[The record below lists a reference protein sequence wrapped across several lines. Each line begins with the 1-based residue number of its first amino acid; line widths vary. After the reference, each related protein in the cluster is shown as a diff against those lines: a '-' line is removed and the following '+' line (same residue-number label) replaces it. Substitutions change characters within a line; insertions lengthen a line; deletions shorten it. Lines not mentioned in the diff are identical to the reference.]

1 MATDATPDESV
12 DPVDPVESVEL
23 VLVRHGQSVW
33 NAVRR
38 WQGTADPPLTD
49 LGREQARAQAD
60 WLAGLDETWA
70 GVWTSPLRRAAT
82 TAEIIATR
90 LGLPAPIVDQ
100 RLEEAYAGDWEGMTP
115 AEIEHDWPGYLTRN
129 ARPPSFEPDPIV
141 RERAWSSLSDV
152 VRAAAGR
159 GSALVVTHSGLM
171 RRVSG
176 ARVRRGRRAEP
187 GRLPPRGRTGHE
199 PPSSPRSG
207 VRADD
212 RHATAPERRRASTDA
227 DAPLV
232 SCVR

>member
-100 RLEEAYAGDWEGMTP
+100 RLEEAYAGEWEGMTP
-115 AEIEHDWPGYLTRN
+115 AEIERDWPGYLTRN

-171 RRVSG
+171 RRVSELHG
-176 ARVRRGRRAEP
+176 FGEVAVPNLGGYRLVVEPDTNRHRVTALEVFEP
-187 GRLPPRGRTGHE
+187 MIATPPRPNGGAH
-199 PPSSPRSG
+199 
-207 VRADD
+207 VD
-212 RHATAPERRRASTDA
+212 
-227 DAPLV
+227 
-232 SCVR
+232 